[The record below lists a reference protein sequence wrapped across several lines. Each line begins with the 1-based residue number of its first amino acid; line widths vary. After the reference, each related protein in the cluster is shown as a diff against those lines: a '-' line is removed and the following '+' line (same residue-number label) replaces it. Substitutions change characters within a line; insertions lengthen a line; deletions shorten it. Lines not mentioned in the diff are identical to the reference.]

1 MSEFK
6 PLIPS
11 IIALFLY
18 HPNHF
23 SSSTTKMTIKLLS
36 NWSYMECG
44 WGAENIWSLKH
55 FSEEQG
61 QENRKQSQLSC
72 KLFELLIDYVFCK
85 STVPR
90 AQKNLT
96 NYFKKK
102 KKSRLLEDSLV
113 VKIYFCV
120 LLDFYLP

>member
-1 MSEFK
+1 
-6 PLIPS
+6 
-11 IIALFLY
+11 
-18 HPNHF
+18 
-23 SSSTTKMTIKLLS
+23 
-36 NWSYMECG
+36 MECG
-44 WGAENIWSLKH
+44 WGAENIWSLKQ

-96 NYFKKK
+96 NYFKRKKKIKAARRQFSKK
-102 KKSRLLEDSLV
+102 KKKDLFLCS
-113 VKIYFCV
+113 
-120 LLDFYLP
+120 P